1 MMRIATQTKTQE
13 TADTIYMQANLFGLV
28 AGFWGWIAIE
38 CMTIGVKISKS
49 ALA

>member
-1 MMRIATQTKTQE
+1 MMGISAQTKTQE
-13 TADTIYMQANLFGLV
+13 AADTLYLHGNLFGLV

-38 CMTIGVKISKS
+38 CMTIGVRISKS